1 MTRTKSTYL
10 ALLAALLSPMA
21 AGIAHGTVINYDGGT
36 GFAIGIDDLV
46 VAGVNY
52 NVDFM
57 DASYDSVY
65 ASMAPTFFGDAAG
78 ASVAADA
85 IMDALNAEAV
95 VPEINAFPN
104 EILWV
109 SYDVAGG
116 DFFAAQTGHNISTD
130 PWRRFGN
137 FSGDRSTDWG
147 PWYFAKFTQA
157 QVPEPG
163 TLALLGIGLFGM
175 GLARRRKV

>member
-1 MTRTKSTYL
+1 MTRTKRTYL
-10 ALLAALLSPMA
+10 AVLAFLLSPMA
-21 AGIAHGTVINYDGGT
+21 AGIAHGTLIDYDAGT

-46 VAGVNY
+46 VGDVHY
-52 NVDFM
+52 NVDFI

-78 ASVAADA
+78 ASAAADA
-85 IMDALNAEAV
+85 IMDALNAESF

-109 SYDVAGG
+109 AYEVSGS
-116 DFFAAQTGHNISTD
+116 DFFAAQTGHDVSTD

-137 FSGDRSTDWG
+137 FLGDRGTDWG
-147 PWYFAKFTQA
+147 PWYFAKFTQ
-157 QVPEPG
+157 VPEPG
-163 TLALLGIGLFGM
+163 TLALLAIGLAGM
-175 GLARRRKV
+175 GLARRRKKV